1 MNVEVIERRLIDEL
15 DDDTDESI
23 EGSPRR
29 ISAPEIATEM
39 NNRLANHL
47 RVSAERN
54 GVDLGPRKDLAAS
67 LAGPYLA
74 APYLAAPYLAEP
86 YLGHKKRADSSGRE
100 NTFVADKVRE
110 LDDSAADSRPDLPCK
125 LDGKLDGKLDCK
137 LDCKLDSQSEQGE
150 PSKGTALQATA
161 DAVLDLLNLEA
172 EIIREGSDE
181 PLCKKRRLLNNKMK
195 VALAEGTRAQAENI
209 RAQAENIRALVEI
222 CRESMQLV

>member
-29 ISAPEIATEM
+29 ISAREM
-39 NNRLANHL
+39 NNHL

-67 LAGPYLA
+67 LAEPYLAAPYLA

-110 LDDSAADSRPDLPCK
+110 LDV
-125 LDGKLDGKLDCK
+125 
-137 LDCKLDSQSEQGE
+137 
-150 PSKGTALQATA
+150 QATA

-181 PLCKKRRLLNNKMK
+181 PLSKKRRLLNNKIK
-195 VALAEGTRAQAENI
+195 VV
-209 RAQAENIRALVEI
+209 LVGI
-222 CRESMQLV
+222 CMQLV

>member
-1 MNVEVIERRLIDEL
+1 MTVVRRDLAHNMNVGVIERRLIDEL

-67 LAGPYLA
+67 LAEPYLA
-74 APYLAAPYLAEP
+74 APYVAEP

-110 LDDSAADSRPDLPCK
+110 LDV
-125 LDGKLDGKLDCK
+125 
-137 LDCKLDSQSEQGE
+137 
-150 PSKGTALQATA
+150 QATA

-195 VALAEGTRAQAENI
+195 VALAEGTRA
-209 RAQAENIRALVEI
+209 LLEI
-222 CRESMQLV
+222 SRDGMQLV

>member
-1 MNVEVIERRLIDEL
+1 MTTYSEKPLRILGLTVLLSISEHIVPFCPQKVYKRYTSSIHQGTLRRKYAKKTTLHLTVVRRDLAHNMNVGVIERRLIDEL

-29 ISAPEIATEM
+29 ISAPEM
-39 NNRLANHL
+39 NNHL

-74 APYLAAPYLAEP
+74 APYVAEPYLAEP

-125 LDGKLDGKLDCK
+125 LDM
-137 LDCKLDSQSEQGE
+137 QGE
-150 PSKGTALQATA
+150 HATGIA
-161 DAVLDLLNLEA
+161 
-172 EIIREGSDE
+172 
-181 PLCKKRRLLNNKMK
+181 
-195 VALAEGTRAQAENI
+195 
-209 RAQAENIRALVEI
+209 
-222 CRESMQLV
+222 

>member
-1 MNVEVIERRLIDEL
+1 MRRDLAHNMNVGVIERRLIDEL

-67 LAGPYLA
+67 LAEPYLAAPYLA

-86 YLGHKKRADSSGRE
+86 YLRHKKRADSSGRE

-110 LDDSAADSRPDLPCK
+110 LDV
-125 LDGKLDGKLDCK
+125 
-137 LDCKLDSQSEQGE
+137 
-150 PSKGTALQATA
+150 QATA

-195 VALAEGTRAQAENI
+195 VALAEGTRA
-209 RAQAENIRALVEI
+209 LLEI
-222 CRESMQLV
+222 SRDGMQLV

>member
-67 LAGPYLA
+67 LAEPYLA
-74 APYLAAPYLAEP
+74 APYVAEP

-125 LDGKLDGKLDCK
+125 LDGKLDGK

-195 VALAEGTRAQAENI
+195 VALAEGTRA
-209 RAQAENIRALVEI
+209 LLEI
-222 CRESMQLV
+222 SRDGMQLV

>member
-1 MNVEVIERRLIDEL
+1 MTVVRRDLAHNMNVEVIERRLIDEL

-29 ISAPEIATEM
+29 ISAREM
-39 NNRLANHL
+39 NNHL

-74 APYLAAPYLAEP
+74 APYVAEP

-110 LDDSAADSRPDLPCK
+110 LDV
-125 LDGKLDGKLDCK
+125 
-137 LDCKLDSQSEQGE
+137 
-150 PSKGTALQATA
+150 QATA

-195 VALAEGTRAQAENI
+195 VALAEGTRA
-209 RAQAENIRALVEI
+209 LLEI
-222 CRESMQLV
+222 SRDGMQLV

>member
-1 MNVEVIERRLIDEL
+1 MNVGVIERRLIDEL

-74 APYLAAPYLAEP
+74 APYVAEP

-125 LDGKLDGKLDCK
+125 LDGKLDGK

-195 VALAEGTRAQAENI
+195 VALAEGTRA
-209 RAQAENIRALVEI
+209 LLEI
-222 CRESMQLV
+222 SRDGMQLV

>member
-1 MNVEVIERRLIDEL
+1 MTVVRRDLAHNMNVGVIERRLIDEL

-67 LAGPYLA
+67 LAE
-74 APYLAAPYLAEP
+74 PYLAAPYLAEP

-110 LDDSAADSRPDLPCK
+110 LDV
-125 LDGKLDGKLDCK
+125 
-137 LDCKLDSQSEQGE
+137 
-150 PSKGTALQATA
+150 QATA

-195 VALAEGTRAQAENI
+195 VALAEGTRA
-209 RAQAENIRALVEI
+209 LLEI
-222 CRESMQLV
+222 SRDGMQLV

>member
-1 MNVEVIERRLIDEL
+1 MTVVRRDLAHNMNVGVIERRLIDEL
-15 DDDTDESI
+15 DESI
-23 EGSPRR
+23 EGNPRR

-39 NNRLANHL
+39 NNHL

-67 LAGPYLA
+67 LAEPYLA
-74 APYLAAPYLAEP
+74 APYVAEP
-86 YLGHKKRADSSGRE
+86 YLGRKKRADSSGRE

-110 LDDSAADSRPDLPCK
+110 LDV
-125 LDGKLDGKLDCK
+125 
-137 LDCKLDSQSEQGE
+137 
-150 PSKGTALQATA
+150 QATA

-195 VALAEGTRAQAENI
+195 VALAEGTRA
-209 RAQAENIRALVEI
+209 LLEI
-222 CRESMQLV
+222 SRDGMQLV

>member
-74 APYLAAPYLAEP
+74 APYVAEP

-137 LDCKLDSQSEQGE
+137 LDSQSDQGE
-150 PSKGTALQATA
+150 SSKGTALQATA

-195 VALAEGTRAQAENI
+195 VALAEGTRA
-209 RAQAENIRALVEI
+209 LLEI
-222 CRESMQLV
+222 SRDGMQLV

>member
-1 MNVEVIERRLIDEL
+1 MNVGVIERRLIDEL

-29 ISAPEIATEM
+29 ISAQEM

-74 APYLAAPYLAEP
+74 APYVAAPYLAEP

-110 LDDSAADSRPDLPCK
+110 LDV
-125 LDGKLDGKLDCK
+125 
-137 LDCKLDSQSEQGE
+137 
-150 PSKGTALQATA
+150 QATA

>member
-1 MNVEVIERRLIDEL
+1 MRRDLAHNMNVGVIERRLIDEL
-15 DDDTDESI
+15 DESI
-23 EGSPRR
+23 EGNPRR

-39 NNRLANHL
+39 NNHL

-67 LAGPYLA
+67 LAEPYLA
-74 APYLAAPYLAEP
+74 APYVAEP
-86 YLGHKKRADSSGRE
+86 YLGRKKRADSSGRE

-110 LDDSAADSRPDLPCK
+110 LDV
-125 LDGKLDGKLDCK
+125 
-137 LDCKLDSQSEQGE
+137 
-150 PSKGTALQATA
+150 QATA

-195 VALAEGTRAQAENI
+195 VALAEGTRA
-209 RAQAENIRALVEI
+209 LLEI
-222 CRESMQLV
+222 SRDGMQLV

>member
-1 MNVEVIERRLIDEL
+1 MNVGVIERRLIDEL

-39 NNRLANHL
+39 NNHL

-67 LAGPYLA
+67 LAE
-74 APYLAAPYLAEP
+74 PYLAAPYLAEP

-110 LDDSAADSRPDLPCK
+110 LDV
-125 LDGKLDGKLDCK
+125 
-137 LDCKLDSQSEQGE
+137 
-150 PSKGTALQATA
+150 QATA

-195 VALAEGTRAQAENI
+195 VALAEGTRA
-209 RAQAENIRALVEI
+209 LLEI
-222 CRESMQLV
+222 SRDGMQLV

>member
-1 MNVEVIERRLIDEL
+1 MNVGVIERRLIDEL

-67 LAGPYLA
+67 LAE
-74 APYLAAPYLAEP
+74 PYLAAPYLAEP

-110 LDDSAADSRPDLPCK
+110 LDDSAVDSRPDLPCK
-125 LDGKLDGKLDCK
+125 LDGKLDGK

-195 VALAEGTRAQAENI
+195 VALAEGTRA
-209 RAQAENIRALVEI
+209 LLEI
-222 CRESMQLV
+222 SRDGMQLV

>member
-1 MNVEVIERRLIDEL
+1 MNVGVIERRLIDEL

-67 LAGPYLA
+67 LAGSYLA
-74 APYLAAPYLAEP
+74 APYVAAPYLAEP

-137 LDCKLDSQSEQGE
+137 LDSQSEQGE

-161 DAVLDLLNLEA
+161 DAVLEQLHLEA
-172 EIIREGSDE
+172 EIIRGGDE
-181 PLCKKRRLLNNKMK
+181 PQCKKRRLLNNKIK
-195 VALAEGTRAQAENI
+195 VAMAEMTQW
-209 RAQAENIRALVEI
+209 V

>member
-1 MNVEVIERRLIDEL
+1 MTVVRRDLAHNMNVEVIERRLIDEL

-67 LAGPYLA
+67 LAE
-74 APYLAAPYLAEP
+74 PYLAAPYLAEP

-110 LDDSAADSRPDLPCK
+110 LDV
-125 LDGKLDGKLDCK
+125 
-137 LDCKLDSQSEQGE
+137 
-150 PSKGTALQATA
+150 QATA

-195 VALAEGTRAQAENI
+195 VALAEGTRA
-209 RAQAENIRALVEI
+209 LLEI
-222 CRESMQLV
+222 SRDGMQLV

>member
-1 MNVEVIERRLIDEL
+1 MTVVRRDLAHNMNVGVIERRLIDEL

-29 ISAPEIATEM
+29 ISAQEM

-67 LAGPYLA
+67 LAEPYLA
-74 APYLAAPYLAEP
+74 APYVAEP

-110 LDDSAADSRPDLPCK
+110 LDV
-125 LDGKLDGKLDCK
+125 
-137 LDCKLDSQSEQGE
+137 
-150 PSKGTALQATA
+150 QATA

-195 VALAEGTRAQAENI
+195 VALAEGTRA
-209 RAQAENIRALVEI
+209 LLEI
-222 CRESMQLV
+222 SRDGMQLV

>member
-15 DDDTDESI
+15 DESI
-23 EGSPRR
+23 EGNPRR
-29 ISAPEIATEM
+29 ISAPEM
-39 NNRLANHL
+39 NNHL

-67 LAGPYLA
+67 LAE
-74 APYLAAPYLAEP
+74 PYLAEP

-110 LDDSAADSRPDLPCK
+110 LDV
-125 LDGKLDGKLDCK
+125 
-137 LDCKLDSQSEQGE
+137 
-150 PSKGTALQATA
+150 QATA

-195 VALAEGTRAQAENI
+195 VALAEGTRA
-209 RAQAENIRALVEI
+209 LLEI
-222 CRESMQLV
+222 SRDGMQLV

>member
-1 MNVEVIERRLIDEL
+1 MNVGVIERRLIDEL

-39 NNRLANHL
+39 SNRLANHL

-74 APYLAAPYLAEP
+74 APYVAEPYLAEP

-110 LDDSAADSRPDLPCK
+110 LDDSAADSRPVLPCK

-137 LDCKLDSQSEQGE
+137 LDSQSERGE

-195 VALAEGTRAQAENI
+195 VALAEGTRA
-209 RAQAENIRALVEI
+209 LLEI
-222 CRESMQLV
+222 SRDGMQLV

>member
-1 MNVEVIERRLIDEL
+1 MTVVRRDLAHNMNVGVIERRLIDEL

-67 LAGPYLA
+67 LAE
-74 APYLAAPYLAEP
+74 PYLAAPYLAEP

-110 LDDSAADSRPDLPCK
+110 LDV
-125 LDGKLDGKLDCK
+125 
-137 LDCKLDSQSEQGE
+137 
-150 PSKGTALQATA
+150 QATA
-161 DAVLDLLNLEA
+161 DAVVDLLNLEA

-195 VALAEGTRAQAENI
+195 VALAEGTRA
-209 RAQAENIRALVEI
+209 LLEI
-222 CRESMQLV
+222 SRDGMQLV

>member
-1 MNVEVIERRLIDEL
+1 MNVGVIERRLIDEL

-74 APYLAAPYLAEP
+74 APYVAEP

-137 LDCKLDSQSEQGE
+137 LDSQSEQGE

-161 DAVLDLLNLEA
+161 DAVVEQLNLEA
-172 EIIREGSDE
+172 EIIRDGSDE
-181 PLCKKRRLLNNKMK
+181 PQCKKRRLLNNKIQ
-195 VALAEGTRAQAENI
+195 L
-209 RAQAENIRALVEI
+209 ALVEI
-222 CRESMQLV
+222 CRENCQRSFKSMQ

>member
-1 MNVEVIERRLIDEL
+1 MTVVRRDLAHNMNVGVIERRLIDEL

-67 LAGPYLA
+67 LAEPYLA
-74 APYLAAPYLAEP
+74 APYVAEP

-110 LDDSAADSRPDLPCK
+110 LDV
-125 LDGKLDGKLDCK
+125 
-137 LDCKLDSQSEQGE
+137 
-150 PSKGTALQATA
+150 QATA
-161 DAVLDLLNLEA
+161 DAVVDLLNLEA

-195 VALAEGTRAQAENI
+195 VALAEGTRA
-209 RAQAENIRALVEI
+209 LLEI
-222 CRESMQLV
+222 SRDGMQLV

>member
-1 MNVEVIERRLIDEL
+1 MNVGVIERRLIDEL

-74 APYLAAPYLAEP
+74 APYVAEP
-86 YLGHKKRADSSGRE
+86 YLGHKKIADSSGKYGLHVFCE
-100 NTFVADKVRE
+100 PEAVKV
-110 LDDSAADSRPDLPCK
+110 
-125 LDGKLDGKLDCK
+125 GK
-137 LDCKLDSQSEQGE
+137 
-150 PSKGTALQATA
+150 
-161 DAVLDLLNLEA
+161 
-172 EIIREGSDE
+172 
-181 PLCKKRRLLNNKMK
+181 
-195 VALAEGTRAQAENI
+195 
-209 RAQAENIRALVEI
+209 
-222 CRESMQLV
+222 

>member
-39 NNRLANHL
+39 NNHL

-74 APYLAAPYLAEP
+74 APYVAEP

-137 LDCKLDSQSEQGE
+137 LDSQSDQGE
-150 PSKGTALQATA
+150 SSKGTALQATA

-195 VALAEGTRAQAENI
+195 VALAEGTRA
-209 RAQAENIRALVEI
+209 LLEI
-222 CRESMQLV
+222 SRDGMQLV

>member
-1 MNVEVIERRLIDEL
+1 MTVVRRDLAHNMNVGVIERRLIDEL

-29 ISAPEIATEM
+29 ISAPEM

-67 LAGPYLA
+67 LAEPYLA
-74 APYLAAPYLAEP
+74 APYVAEP

-110 LDDSAADSRPDLPCK
+110 LDV
-125 LDGKLDGKLDCK
+125 
-137 LDCKLDSQSEQGE
+137 
-150 PSKGTALQATA
+150 QATA

-195 VALAEGTRAQAENI
+195 VALAEGTRA
-209 RAQAENIRALVEI
+209 LLEI
-222 CRESMQLV
+222 SRDGMQLV

>member
-1 MNVEVIERRLIDEL
+1 MTVVRRDLAHNMNVGVIERRLIDEL

-29 ISAPEIATEM
+29 ISAREM
-39 NNRLANHL
+39 NNHL

-74 APYLAAPYLAEP
+74 APYVAAPYLAEP

-110 LDDSAADSRPDLPCK
+110 LDV
-125 LDGKLDGKLDCK
+125 
-137 LDCKLDSQSEQGE
+137 
-150 PSKGTALQATA
+150 QATA

-195 VALAEGTRAQAENI
+195 VALAEGTRA
-209 RAQAENIRALVEI
+209 LLEI
-222 CRESMQLV
+222 SRDGMQLV

>member
-1 MNVEVIERRLIDEL
+1 MTVVRRDLAHNMNVEVIERRLIDEL
-15 DDDTDESI
+15 DESI
-23 EGSPRR
+23 EGNPRR

-39 NNRLANHL
+39 NNHL

-67 LAGPYLA
+67 LAEPYLA

-110 LDDSAADSRPDLPCK
+110 LDV
-125 LDGKLDGKLDCK
+125 
-137 LDCKLDSQSEQGE
+137 
-150 PSKGTALQATA
+150 QATA

-195 VALAEGTRAQAENI
+195 VALAEGTRAQTSPLCNLLSDIVMLDAVTL
-209 RAQAENIRALVEI
+209 AVAL
-222 CRESMQLV
+222 

>member
-1 MNVEVIERRLIDEL
+1 MNVGVIERRLIDEL

-67 LAGPYLA
+67 LAE
-74 APYLAAPYLAEP
+74 PYLAAPYLAEP

-125 LDGKLDGKLDCK
+125 LDGKLDGK

-195 VALAEGTRAQAENI
+195 VALAEGTRA
-209 RAQAENIRALVEI
+209 LLEI
-222 CRESMQLV
+222 SRDGMQLV

>member
-1 MNVEVIERRLIDEL
+1 MNVGVIERRLIDEL

-29 ISAPEIATEM
+29 ISAREM
-39 NNRLANHL
+39 NNHL

-67 LAGPYLA
+67 LAE
-74 APYLAAPYLAEP
+74 PYLAAPYLAEP

-110 LDDSAADSRPDLPCK
+110 LDV
-125 LDGKLDGKLDCK
+125 
-137 LDCKLDSQSEQGE
+137 
-150 PSKGTALQATA
+150 QATA

-172 EIIREGSDE
+172 EIIREGSAAKSHPPSSTATRWIARCDSG
-181 PLCKKRRLLNNKMK
+181 PCSNLSHNLMQRRGASRGCHFTKDRARYTDSCTPNASKTLPTTGTVLLPS
-195 VALAEGTRAQAENI
+195 VVCSSVTRT
-209 RAQAENIRALVEI
+209 
-222 CRESMQLV
+222 

>member
-67 LAGPYLA
+67 LAE
-74 APYLAAPYLAEP
+74 PYLAAPYLAEP

-110 LDDSAADSRPDLPCK
+110 LDV
-125 LDGKLDGKLDCK
+125 
-137 LDCKLDSQSEQGE
+137 
-150 PSKGTALQATA
+150 QATA

-172 EIIREGSDE
+172 EIIREESDDTDE
-181 PLCKKRRLLNNKMK
+181 PQCKKRRLLNNKIQ
-195 VALAEGTRAQAENI
+195 L
-209 RAQAENIRALVEI
+209 ALVEI
-222 CRESMQLV
+222 CRESCHKSMQ